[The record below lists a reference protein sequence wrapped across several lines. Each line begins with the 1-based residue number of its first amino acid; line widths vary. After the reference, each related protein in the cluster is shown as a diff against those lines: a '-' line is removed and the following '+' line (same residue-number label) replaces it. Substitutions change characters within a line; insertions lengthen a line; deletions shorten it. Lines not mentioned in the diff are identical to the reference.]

1 MSELTAF
8 QLFWSRNTNSNFQMN
23 VLITGANGFLGKE
36 FIKYFSLSEDYV
48 IFSTS
53 RNELDVCDEKAVS
66 SFLQNKEIDIVLHT
80 AIKGGKR
87 GIQDTKE
94 DFIKNLLMFDN
105 LKRNSDKYKLMIN
118 FGSGAA
124 FDKDLDIDNVKEE
137 GVFDRLPKDF
147 YGLAKN
153 LITRQI
159 IGFNENIINLRL
171 FGCFGTSELKTRF
184 IKSIIDNYKNK
195 KPVIIDQPKEM
206 DFFFVEDLCRVIK
219 YYIENFEK
227 KQLPNDLNMCYNKQK
242 LTLREIATLVHSE
255 GNIENKILFNGNNK
269 GSSYTGDSSR
279 LESLTID
286 LIGLKN
292 GIKKVLSEI
301 LYE

>member
-1 MSELTAF
+1 
-8 QLFWSRNTNSNFQMN
+8 MN
-23 VLITGANGFLGKE
+23 ILITGANGFLGKE
-36 FIKYFSLSEDYV
+36 FIKYFSLSKDYV
-48 IFSTS
+48 ILPTS
-53 RNELDVCDEKAVS
+53 RNELDVCDKKAVS
-66 SFLQNKEIDIVLHT
+66 SFLQNNEIDIILHA

-87 GIQDTKE
+87 GEEDSKE

-105 LKRNSDKYKLMIN
+105 LQRNSDKFRLMIN
-118 FGSGAA
+118 FGSGAE
-124 FDKDLDIDNVKEE
+124 FNKDLDIDEMKEDE
-137 GVFDRLPKDF
+137 VFNRLPKDF

-159 IGFNENIINLRL
+159 IGLDKNIINLRL
-171 FGCFGTSELKTRF
+171 FGCFGTTELQTRF
-184 IKSIIDNYKNK
+184 IKSIVSNYKNK
-195 KPVIIDQPKEM
+195 RPVIIDQPREM
-206 DFFFVEDLCRVIK
+206 DFFFVEDLCKVIEH
-219 YYIENFEK
+219 YIENFGK

-255 GNIENKILFNGNNK
+255 GNIKNQILFNSNDK